1 MMYVYPPDPDVTYYG
16 PIPNHIKRKLHI
28 VDQYN
33 VDHTY
38 FETDTL
44 WHTYHT
50 THNSPYIA
58 SSPNALRL
66 FICLFPIIDTG
77 WHMPLPDE
85 CPAPTGLSLLY
96 VNNEV
101 AVLTWNGTPAH
112 QWQLAI
118 ARDGSGPEN
127 GTVYPC
133 TSDLRAVT
141 GLDTATWY
149 TAWVRSICDNDS
161 VSPWSDS
168 VQFYVP
174 SQPDGPISIGSANDA
189 FVNIMP
195 NPAKGL
201 LNVFSSYRMG
211 RIDIYTVTG
220 SLAMSVDVS
229 ANGASVD
236 ISSLPAGNYLVRIYS
251 TNGTSTKRLV
261 VK

>member
-1 MMYVYPPDPDVTYYG
+1 M
-16 PIPNHIKRKLHI
+16 
-28 VDQYN
+28 
-33 VDHTY
+33 
-38 FETDTL
+38 

-66 FICLFPIIDTG
+66 FICLFPIIDPG
-77 WHMPLPDE
+77 WHMPLPEE

-201 LNVFSSYRMG
+201 LNVFSSYRME

-229 ANGASVD
+229 ANSASVD